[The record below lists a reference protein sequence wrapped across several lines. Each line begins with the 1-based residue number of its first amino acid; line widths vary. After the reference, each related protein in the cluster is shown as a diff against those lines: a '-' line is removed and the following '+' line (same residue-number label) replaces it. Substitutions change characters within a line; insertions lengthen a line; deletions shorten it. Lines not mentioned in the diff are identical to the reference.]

1 LCSGGGGS
9 AGNHA
14 IMGKAAKQLK
24 RRRAEMEA
32 ATAKAMAVVPMP
44 AQALSGG
51 GGAADALAGLIDP
64 DVSV

>member
-9 AGNHA
+9 AD

-44 AQALSGG
+44 AQALGA